1 MTMSKHMKKAFKA
14 AVLGLA
20 LLVGT
25 AHAIELA
32 DAKSQGWLGE
42 QRDGYLGLV
51 RSDAPPEV
59 RQLLDQVNR
68 QRTAQFEQIA
78 TRNGI
83 SINDAAAVFAR
94 EALQRTQPG
103 NFIQGQGGWVKK

>member
-1 MTMSKHMKKAFKA
+1 M
-14 AVLGLA
+14 
-20 LLVGT
+20 
-25 AHAIELA
+25 
-32 DAKSQGWLGE
+32 
-42 QRDGYLGLV
+42 
-51 RSDAPPEV
+51 

-83 SINDAAAVFAR
+83 SVNDAAAVFAR

>member
-1 MTMSKHMKKAFKA
+1 MKQAFKA

-20 LLVGT
+20 LLAGT
-25 AHAIELA
+25 AHAIDLA

-68 QRTAQFEQIA
+68 QRKAQFEQIA
-78 TRNGI
+78 SRNGI
-83 SINDAAAVFAR
+83 TVNDAAAVFAR
-94 EALQRTQPG
+94 EALQRTQTG
-103 NFIQGQGGWVKK
+103 NYVQGPGGWVRK